1 MAYFYGDNSIKEL
14 IDEAISEHFSESGEL
29 EFIGDVTEFIHS
41 QIELPSEVNMEVT
54 FRDFLNEAYDEIHV
68 LGCTFGAGDVLL
80 ELSPGTFN
88 CEFSDW
94 IDNEDVVEF
103 NARHYHQYC
112 FEKALEE
119 YFSTLTL
126 DELDPNFFEY
136 TKDDE

>member
-1 MAYFYGDNSIKEL
+1 MPYFYGDSIKEL

-29 EFIGDVTEFIHS
+29 EFIGSVTEFIRS
-41 QIELPSEVNMEVT
+41 QIELPSEVDMEDI
-54 FRDFLNEAYDEIHV
+54 FRDFLNEVYDEIHV

-88 CEFSDW
+88 CEFSNW
-94 IDNEDVVEF
+94 IDTEDVVEF
-103 NARHYHQYC
+103 NARYYRQNC

-119 YFSTLTL
+119 YFSTLNL

-136 TKDDE
+136 TKDEE